1 LGVKLN
7 NKKQNTTVNLIQ
19 IQPSASVT

>member
-19 IQPSASVT
+19 IQPSVT